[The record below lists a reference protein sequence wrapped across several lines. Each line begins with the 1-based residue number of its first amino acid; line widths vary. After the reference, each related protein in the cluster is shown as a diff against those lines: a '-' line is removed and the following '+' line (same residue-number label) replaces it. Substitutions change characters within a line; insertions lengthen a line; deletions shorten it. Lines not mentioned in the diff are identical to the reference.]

1 MSLQNA
7 ANAEMLDPPEA
18 VPDMSL
24 PDAPAFHDALTG
36 LSNYTLFKNQLELCL
51 SRAEHNTHSLAIL
64 VVGLDRFKQVND
76 TYGYAAGDMVLLAAT
91 RRLSELGLGN
101 CPLARLGGDT
111 FALAIENL
119 GDRQDAAS
127 AADRIMT
134 CLSAPFSIE
143 NEEIFLSASIGISL
157 YPRQGEK
164 ICALIANAKTAMDQI
179 KDHGRD
185 NYVFYDPELHQ
196 SRRSSRRSTL
206 ERALHHALEE
216 NQLALLYQPQIDLES
231 GEIRGVE
238 ALLRWHHL
246 ELGTISPVE
255 FIPLAEESGLIHP
268 ISDWVLRTA
277 CAQNSAWHRQ
287 GHTALRMAVNLSA
300 QQFSKPGLDRLVH
313 EVLQDTGLAPR
324 WLELEVTETIA
335 LQDIDD
341 AISTLKTLKAMGV
354 RIAIDDFGTGYSS
367 LSYLKHFPVHSIKID
382 RSFVSGITTNSSDAA
397 ITRAVIAM
405 AQNLGVRV
413 VAEGVESE
421 KQLEFLKTYQCHEVQ
436 GFYFFPPLPEKSITQ
451 LLQRQSEKSTTSL
464 SWSNTVPLG
473 LAAGRL

>member
-1 MSLQNA
+1 MPLRNA
-7 ANAEMLDPPEA
+7 ANAETLDLPEQ
-18 VPDMSL
+18 VPDLSL
-24 PDAPAFHDALTG
+24 PGAPAFHDTLTG

-51 SRAEHNTHSLAIL
+51 SRAEHKAHSLAIL

-91 RRLSELGLGN
+91 QRLSELDVGS

-127 AADRIMT
+127 AAERIMA

-164 ICALIANAKTAMDQI
+164 ICDLIANAKTAMDQI

-196 SRRSSRRSTL
+196 SRRSSRRATL

-216 NQLALLYQPQIDLES
+216 NQLVLLYQPQIDLES

-238 ALLRWHHL
+238 ALLRWHHP

-268 ISDWVLRTA
+268 ISEWVLRTA
-277 CAQNSAWHRQ
+277 CAQNSDWHSQ
-287 GHTALRMAVNLSA
+287 GHTAIRMAVNLSA

-324 WLELEVTETIA
+324 WLELELTETIA

-341 AISTLKTLKAMGV
+341 AISTLKALKVMGV

-421 KQLEFLKTYQCHEVQ
+421 KQLVFLKTYQCHEVQ
-436 GFYFFPPLPEKSITQ
+436 GFYFFPPLPEKSISQ
-451 LLQRQSEKSTTSL
+451 LLQRQSEKSSTPL
-464 SWSNTVPLG
+464 SWCNPVPLG
-473 LAAGRL
+473 FAAGSL

>member
-1 MSLQNA
+1 MPFRNA
-7 ANAEMLDPPEA
+7 ANAETRDPPEQ
-18 VPDMSL
+18 VPDIS
-24 PDAPAFHDALTG
+24 PSGAPAFHDTLTG

-51 SRAEHNTHSLAIL
+51 SRAEHKAQSLAIL

-76 TYGYAAGDMVLLAAT
+76 TYGYAAGDMVLLSAT
-91 RRLSELGLGN
+91 QRLSELGLGN

-111 FALAIENL
+111 FALAMENPKHS
-119 GDRQDAAS
+119 QDAADV
-127 AADRIMT
+127 AERIMA
-134 CLSAPFSIE
+134 CLSVPFSIE

-164 ICALIANAKTAMDQI
+164 VCALIANAKTAMDQI

-185 NYVFYDPELHQ
+185 NYVFYDPDLHQ

-216 NQLALLYQPQIDLES
+216 NQLVLLYQPQIDLES

-238 ALLRWHHL
+238 ALLRWHHP

-255 FIPLAEESGLIHP
+255 FIPLAEQTGLIHA

-287 GHTALRMAVNLSA
+287 GHSGIRMAVNLSA
-300 QQFSKPGLDRLVH
+300 QQFSKPGLAQLVH

-324 WLELEVTETIA
+324 WLELELTETIA

-341 AISTLKTLKAMGV
+341 AISTLKILKAMGV

-421 KQLEFLKTYQCHEVQ
+421 KQLIFLRTYQCHEVQ
-436 GFYFFPPLPEKSITQ
+436 GYYFFPPLPEKSVSQ
-451 LLQRQSEKSTTSL
+451 LLQRQSEQSSL
-464 SWSNTVPLG
+464 SPSWGNPAPIG
-473 LAAGRL
+473 LATGHL